1 MNRDL
6 PKGIMPLS
14 VGGMEACWMFSAF
27 CLLEARTAPETL
39 PAAWLMLGIP
49 LAFALGRLARAFS
62 RPLRSAA
69 GLAGGLVWLL
79 LLMKFS
85 AFAGQSP
92 MDPAWLAAGFGR
104 IFRAQGGPNAL
115 QLTVLAA
122 AAAWTAGLRLAAIQA
137 GFAQILSE
145 FQFGLLILLLV
156 FFCAAQWE
164 IPLPALTP
172 VVLVFFALFLLGAS
186 SARSG
191 DTGGWLQGEARAGW
205 LAVLGF
211 NAALILGAGGL
222 LTAGVTPEVLARILG
237 FLQALWDT
245 MTDWVI
251 RFIAF
256 LARLIPQP
264 EIKSIAIGGGA
275 GPSPQDPRSLPDLLS
290 IPDDVRRI
298 AALLVSAFWVV
309 LFAVCLWRVAS
320 QVAGWLRRR
329 MSDMDGAQIETLP
342 GSFRQDWLRLLR
354 YIGRRMAG
362 WLAWLKYAI
371 GRKPEPATTPAEAAA
386 VRRLYRALL
395 AWSAAGGCPRRRHQ
409 TPHEFLA
416 RLCEWAPEARDQ
428 LALITEHYAAV
439 RYGNRRPSADV
450 VKALE
455 RMWQDV
461 RQMRRKPMRLKRVFQ
476 PGRNEP
482 G

>member
-1 MNRDL
+1 
-6 PKGIMPLS
+6 
-14 VGGMEACWMFSAF
+14 
-27 CLLEARTAPETL
+27 
-39 PAAWLMLGIP
+39 
-49 LAFALGRLARAFS
+49 
-62 RPLRSAA
+62 
-69 GLAGGLVWLL
+69 
-79 LLMKFS
+79 
-85 AFAGQSP
+85 
-92 MDPAWLAAGFGR
+92 
-104 IFRAQGGPNAL
+104 
-115 QLTVLAA
+115 
-122 AAAWTAGLRLAAIQA
+122 
-137 GFAQILSE
+137 
-145 FQFGLLILLLV
+145 
-156 FFCAAQWE
+156 
-164 IPLPALTP
+164 
-172 VVLVFFALFLLGAS
+172 
-186 SARSG
+186 
-191 DTGGWLQGEARAGW
+191 
-205 LAVLGF
+205 
-211 NAALILGAGGL
+211 
-222 LTAGVTPEVLARILG
+222 
-237 FLQALWDT
+237 
-245 MTDWVI
+245 
-251 RFIAF
+251 
-256 LARLIPQP
+256 
-264 EIKSIAIGGGA
+264 
-275 GPSPQDPRSLPDLLS
+275 LS

-371 GRKPEPATTPAEAAA
+371 GRKPESATTPAEAAA

-416 RLCEWAPEARDQ
+416 RLSEWAPEARDQ

-476 PGRNEP
+476 PGRNES